1 MPDEASSSVLDQETH
16 EAISIDRSRGDF
28 SYPEAHKY
36 DAGRGLSAKTIDYIC
51 DVKDDPQWVREFRHK
66 ALEVFLSKPMPTHWA
81 AKDMENINFD
91 ELRYY
96 LSDGAR
102 PKRSWDEV
110 PEEVLRTFERLGVP
124 EQERAF
130 LAGVEA
136 QYDSES
142 AYSNIKEELAKQ
154 GVIFVTSAEGL
165 KEHEEVFRPWFG
177 KVIPTA
183 DNKFAALNSAVFSG
197 GSFIYIP
204 KGVKLKQPLQ
214 AYFRINSESFGQFER
229 TLIIADEGSEVMYM
243 EGCTAPKFDTATLHS
258 AVVELVALKDAKI
271 QYVTVQN
278 WSSNVFN
285 MVTKRG
291 VAMENAE
298 VRWIDCNIGS
308 RLTVKYPAVV
318 MKGRRARGEV
328 ISIALANSGQHQDT
342 GAKMIH
348 AADETSSNI
357 VSKSISVGEGRA
369 TYRGQIHIPK
379 HLKGCMNNT
388 ECDAL
393 LINSN
398 SRTDTYPAI
407 TVKGSRHSTQ
417 HEASVSQVSEEM
429 LFYMQQRG
437 LNEGQAMSLAVNGFI
452 NDLVREFPME
462 YSVEL
467 KRLID
472 LEMEGSVG

>member
-1 MPDEASSSVLDQETH
+1 MSYETTDVLDLETRA
-16 EAISIDRSRGDF
+16 AIDIDRSKGDF
-28 SYPEAHKY
+28 TFPERNKF
-36 DAGRGLSAKTIDYIC
+36 DAGHGLSSRTIDYIS
-51 DVKDDPQWVREFRHK
+51 DVKSDPDWVRAFRHK
-66 ALEVFLSKPMPTHWA
+66 ALQTFLDKPLPTHWA
-81 AKDMENINFD
+81 TRDLENINFD
-91 ELRYY
+91 AIRYY
-96 LSDGAR
+96 LSDGEK
-102 PKRSWDEV
+102 PKRSWADV
-110 PEEVLRTFERLGVP
+110 PADVLETFERLGIP
-124 EQERAF
+124 QQERAF

-136 QYDSES
+136 QFDSEA
-142 AYSNIKEELAKQ
+142 AYSNVKEELTKQ
-154 GVIFVTSAEGL
+154 GVIFCNSSEAL
-165 KEHEEVFRPWFG
+165 KNHEEIFRPWFG
-177 KVIPTA
+177 KVIPTG
-183 DNKFAALNSAVFSG
+183 DNKFSALNSAVFSG
-197 GSFIYIP
+197 GSFIYVP

-214 AYFRINSESFGQFER
+214 AYFRINSENFGQFER
-229 TLIIADEGSEVMYM
+229 TLIIADEGAEWMYM
-243 EGCTAPKFDTATLHS
+243 EGCTAPKFETATLHS
-258 AVVELVALKDAKI
+258 AVVELVALKGARI

-285 MVTKRG
+285 LVTKRG
-291 VAMENAE
+291 LAMEDAE

-308 RLTVKYPAVV
+308 RLTMKYPGVV

-328 ISIALANSGQHQDT
+328 ISIALANTGQHQDT

-348 AADETSSNI
+348 AADETTSNI
-357 VSKSISVGEGRA
+357 VSKSISVGKGRA
-369 TYRGQIHIPK
+369 TYRGQVFIPK
-379 HLKGCMNNT
+379 HLKGCKNNT

-407 TVKGSRHSTQ
+407 TVKGNRHATQ
-417 HEASVSQVSEEM
+417 HEASVSQVSAEM